1 MDSINTLG
9 RGRLTLDE
17 EKKTWGFA
25 QTISELKRIRDLRI
39 LKKKLK
45 GHVLKVFLKKLKVFF
60 YFKLLIFYFHI
71 ILMVKI
77 NFRK

>member
-60 YFKLLIFYFHI
+60 TLNY
-71 ILMVKI
+71 
-77 NFRK
+77 

>member
-1 MDSINTLG
+1 MDTINTLG

-45 GHVLKVFLKKLKVFF
+45 GHVLKVFFKKIKSFF